1 MTCFVLSH
9 NLQIQND
16 QVPALA
22 FPELADALQKHCPS
36 VITAEALEHPHWKI
50 RLESDAAPADFAKEL
65 AAGWRSVRRSLGHDD
80 NHAVLALGGRKDTQ
94 GNPGAPLQQ
103 GGWGV
108 DVVETIDSAGFL
120 QAINWAGLTAGRPVD
135 GVFEVINQPG

>member
-1 MTCFVLSH
+1 MLHLPTS
-9 NLQIQND
+9 QRTGRW
-16 QVPALA
+16 LA
-22 FPELADALQKHCPS
+22 IS
-36 VITAEALEHPHWKI
+36 
-50 RLESDAAPADFAKEL
+50 SY
-65 AAGWRSVRRSLGHDD
+65 RSLGHDD

-108 DVVETIDSAGFL
+108 DVVETVDSAGFL
-120 QAINWAGLTAGRPVD
+120 QAINWSGLTAGRPAD

>member
-9 NLQIQND
+9 NLQIRSD
-16 QVPALA
+16 QVPPLA
-22 FPELADALQKHCPS
+22 FHQLTVALQQYCPS
-36 VITAEALEHPHWKI
+36 VRTAEALEHPHWKL

-108 DVVETIDSAGFL
+108 DVVETVDSAGFL
-120 QAINWAGLTAGRPVD
+120 QAINWSGLTAGRPAD
-135 GVFEVINQPG
+135 GVFEVINQLG